1 MIDASNGFLKD
12 GNKNRLR
19 SRDIHQIVDA
29 YSKGVAVAG
38 YARSVS
44 FEEIEKND
52 FNLNL
57 PRYIDNRAAED
68 IQDIAAHLEGGIP
81 QRDVDALQKYWVV
94 CPNLRASLFKP
105 LREGYV
111 ALTNDEGRMANS
123 GANNPS
129 SAISPS
135 QSIQAHPDFV
145 NFTKQLETHF
155 EVWSARQSLD
165 LKRLCLGF
173 NPKDFIHGFSEGLF
187 AHYHGQPL
195 IDPYAVYQH
204 LMDYWSE
211 TLQDDTYQIA
221 IDGWV
226 AKTSRIL
233 ETKKGAKGKPDKT
246 IDRGWTCDLVP
257 KELII
262 ARYFA
267 KEQAALDTQVTKL
280 ESLTAQHTELEEEHS
295 SEDGAFAELDKI
307 NKANITTRLKELK
320 AERPGNAFR
329 AKRQDRAQSEPE
341 HLPIRTTSPKPDPES
356 RMVAEDPATYN
367 QPKTAELSEFEVL
380 QQWLQ
385 INKDESTLKKDIKTA
400 EAHLDTLAHDQYPQ
414 LSPSEIQTLVVD
426 DKWLATLQQRTHSE
440 LDRITQGL
448 TQRVKQLAERYDA
461 PLASLTLRTADL
473 ESKVSG
479 HLKRMGFVAA
489 QIDNG

>member
-81 QRDVDALQKYWVV
+81 QRDVDALEKYWAV

-111 ALTNDEGRMANS
+111 ALANDEGRMANS

-155 EVWSARQSLD
+155 EVWSAQQSTD
-165 LKRLCLGF
+165 LKCLCLGF
-173 NPKDFIHGFSEGLF
+173 TPKDFIHGFSEGLF

-257 KELII
+257 KELIV

-267 KEQAALDTQVTKL
+267 QEQTAIDTQTAEM
-280 ESLTAQHTELEEEHS
+280 ESLTAQRTELEEEHS
-295 SEDGAFAELDKI
+295 SEDGAFSEIDKI
-307 NKANITTRLKELK
+307 NKANVTARLKEIKGDSELAEDSKALNQWLNFNK
-320 AERPGNAFR
+320 AEA
-329 AKRQDRAQSEPE
+329 ALKKEIKE
-341 HLPIRTTSPKPDPES
+341 
-356 RMVAEDPATYN
+356 
-367 QPKTAELSEFEVL
+367 AEL
-380 QQWLQ
+380 
-385 INKDESTLKKDIKTA
+385 TLDK
-400 EAHLDTLAHDQYPQ
+400 LAHDQYPQ
-414 LSPSEIQTLVVD
+414 LSEADIQTLVVD

-440 LDRITQGL
+440 LDRITQAL
-448 TQRVKQLAERYDA
+448 TQRVKELAERYEA
-461 PLASLTLRTADL
+461 PLASLTDQTADL

-479 HLKRMGFVAA
+479 HLKRMGFAAA
-489 QIDNG
+489 QMDNE